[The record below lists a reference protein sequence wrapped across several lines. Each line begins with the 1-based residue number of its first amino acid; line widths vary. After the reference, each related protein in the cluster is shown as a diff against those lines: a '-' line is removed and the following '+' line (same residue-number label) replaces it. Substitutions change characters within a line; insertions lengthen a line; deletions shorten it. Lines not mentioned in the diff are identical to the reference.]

1 MSAAR
6 GLNLPLR
13 ASERT
18 YLLRHGS
25 VAAESREDRSL
36 SVIDADGRIQ
46 LPPGWNELFPA
57 GRAEIVVEE
66 DSMRIVPPRSTSGIS
81 RMRTRLPPLL
91 VGRELRKEYR
101 RGQDGGTGSRRGAA
115 RRVRTFPARAATA
128 VRGVARRAA
137 ARIDRAGARDPA
149 AS

>member
-6 GLNLPLR
+6 RLNPPLR
-13 ASERT
+13 AAERT

-46 LPPGWNELFPA
+46 LPPGWNELFQP

-66 DSMRIVPPRSTSGIS
+66 DSMRIVPPWSYWTRSDSPSSGSDRRPRRRSESSSAHRS
-81 RMRTRLPPLL
+81 R
-91 VGRELRKEYR
+91 GR
-101 RGQDGGTGSRRGAA
+101 S
-115 RRVRTFPARAATA
+115 
-128 VRGVARRAA
+128 
-137 ARIDRAGARDPA
+137 
-149 AS
+149 